1 MSSIVWFLIIV
12 AAVVA
17 FIVFI
22 IVASKSK
29 SEDDSKNY
37 NPPEYQ
43 PPVRNI
49 PPQQNRIES
58 IPIMTNHASQRM
70 AERLGVA
77 GNRQTELMNNAFKY
91 GKTSDRAMGDLRVKL
106 ESAEQNY
113 DEETVAKFYG
123 NSIYIFTVE
132 DNILKT
138 VYPFDN
144 SNNIYHWKMYKFDL
158 KYL

>member
-1 MSSIVWFLIIV
+1 MNNIIWLLIIV
-12 AAVVA
+12 AALVA
-17 FIVFI
+17 FIVL
-22 IVASKSK
+22 IVAAGKSKSK
-29 SEDDSKNY
+29 DKSEKY
-37 NPPEYQ
+37 NPPEYK

-49 PPQQNRIES
+49 PPQQKQIES

-77 GNRQTELMNNAFKY
+77 GSRQTELMNNAFKY
-91 GKTSDRAMGDLRVKL
+91 GKTSDRAMGDLKAKL

-123 NSIYIFTVE
+123 NSIYIFTSE

-144 SNNIYHWKMYKFDL
+144 SNNVYH
-158 KYL
+158 

>member
-1 MSSIVWFLIIV
+1 MNNIIGLLIIF
-12 AAVVA
+12 AVLVA
-17 FIVFI
+17 FIILI
-22 IVASKSK
+22 IAACKSDSEEK
-29 SEDDSKNY
+29 SEKY
-37 NPPEYQ
+37 NPHEYN

-49 PPQQNRIES
+49 PPQQQQIEN

-70 AERLGVA
+70 TERLGVVDCK
-77 GNRQTELMNNAFKY
+77 QTELMNNAFKY
-91 GKTSDRAMGDLRVKL
+91 GKTSDRAMGDLRMKL

-123 NSIYIFTVE
+123 NSIYIFTAE

-144 SNNIYHWKMYKFDL
+144 GNNIYH
-158 KYL
+158 

>member
-1 MSSIVWFLIIV
+1 MSSIVWFLIIFAVLV
-12 AAVVA
+12 AL
-17 FIVFI
+17 IVLI
-22 IVASKSK
+22 IVAGKSK

-49 PPQQNRIES
+49 PPQQKQIENV
-58 IPIMTNHASQRM
+58 PIMTNHASQRM
-70 AERLGVA
+70 TERLGVS
-77 GNRQTELMNNAFKY
+77 GNKQTELMNNAFKY
-91 GKTSDRAMGDLRVKL
+91 GKTSDRVMGDLRVKL

-123 NSIYIFTVE
+123 NSIYIFTTE

-138 VYPFDN
+138 VYPFD
-144 SNNIYHWKMYKFDL
+144 SNNNVYH
-158 KYL
+158 

>member
-1 MSSIVWFLIIV
+1 MSSIVWFLII
-12 AAVVA
+12 AAVLVA
-17 FIVFI
+17 FIVLI
-22 IVASKSK
+22 ITAGRSK

-37 NPPEYQ
+37 NPPEYK

-49 PPQQNRIES
+49 PPQQEQIES
-58 IPIMTNHASQRM
+58 VPIMTNHASQRM
-70 AERLGVA
+70 AERLGVV
-77 GNRQTELMNNAFKY
+77 GYKQTELMNNAFKY

-123 NSIYIFTVE
+123 NSIYIFTAE

-144 SNNIYHWKMYKFDL
+144 SNNVYH
-158 KYL
+158 

>member
-1 MSSIVWFLIIV
+1 MSNIVWFLII
-12 AAVVA
+12 AAVLVA
-17 FIVFI
+17 FIVLI
-22 IVASKSK
+22 ITAGKSK
-29 SEDDSKNY
+29 SENDSENY

-49 PPQQNRIES
+49 PPQQKQIENV
-58 IPIMTNHASQRM
+58 PIMTNHASQRM
-70 AERLGVA
+70 AERLGVV
-77 GNRQTELMNNAFKY
+77 GYKQTELMNNAFKY

-106 ESAEQNY
+106 ESAKQNY

-144 SNNIYHWKMYKFDL
+144 SNNVYH
-158 KYL
+158 

>member
-1 MSSIVWFLIIV
+1 MSNIVWFLII
-12 AAVVA
+12 AAVLVA
-17 FIVFI
+17 FIVLI
-22 IVASKSK
+22 IATGKSK

-37 NPPEYQ
+37 NPPEYK
-43 PPVRNI
+43 PPISNI
-49 PPQQNRIES
+49 PPQQNQFES

-70 AERLGVA
+70 AERLGVV
-77 GNRQTELMNNAFKY
+77 GYKQTELMNNAFKY

-123 NSIYIFTVE
+123 NSIYIFTAE

-144 SNNIYHWKMYKFDL
+144 GNNVYH
-158 KYL
+158 

>member
-1 MSSIVWFLIIV
+1 MSSIVWFLIIFAVLV
-12 AAVVA
+12 AL
-17 FIVFI
+17 IVLI
-22 IVASKSK
+22 IVAGKSK

-43 PPVRNI
+43 PLVRNI
-49 PPQQNRIES
+49 PPQQKQIENV
-58 IPIMTNHASQRM
+58 PIMTNHASQRM
-70 AERLGVA
+70 TERLGVS

-113 DEETVAKFYG
+113 DEETIAKFYG
-123 NSIYIFTVE
+123 NSIYIFTAE

-138 VYPFDN
+138 VYPFDGG
-144 SNNIYHWKMYKFDL
+144 NNVYH
-158 KYL
+158 

>member
-1 MSSIVWFLIIV
+1 MSNIVWFLIIT
-12 AAVVA
+12 AVLVA
-17 FIVFI
+17 FIVLI
-22 IVASKSK
+22 IAAGKSKSK
-29 SEDDSKNY
+29 DDGKNY

-43 PPVRNI
+43 LPVRNI
-49 PPQQNRIES
+49 SPQQKQNES

-70 AERLGVA
+70 TERLGVV
-77 GNRQTELMNNAFKY
+77 GYMQTELMNNAFKY

-123 NSIYIFTVE
+123 NSIYIFTAE

-144 SNNIYHWKMYKFDL
+144 SHNVYH
-158 KYL
+158 

>member
-1 MSSIVWFLIIV
+1 MSSMVWFLIIV
-12 AAVVA
+12 AVLVA
-17 FIVFI
+17 FIGF
-22 IVASKSK
+22 IVAAGKSK
-29 SEDDSKNY
+29 SEDKSEKY
-37 NPPEYQ
+37 TPTKYK

-49 PPQQNRIES
+49 PSQQQIEN

-77 GNRQTELMNNAFKY
+77 GYKQTELMNNAFKY
-91 GKTSDRAMGDLRVKL
+91 GKTSDRTMGDLRAKL

-138 VYPFDN
+138 VYPFDD

>member
-1 MSSIVWFLIIV
+1 MSSIVWFLIIFAVLV
-12 AAVVA
+12 AL
-17 FIVFI
+17 IVLI
-22 IVASKSK
+22 IAAGKSK
-29 SEDDSKNY
+29 SEDDSENY
-37 NPPEYQ
+37 N

-49 PPQQNRIES
+49 PQEQEQIES
-58 IPIMTNHASQRM
+58 VPIMTNHASQRM
-70 AERLGVA
+70 AERLGVV
-77 GNRQTELMNNAFKY
+77 GYKQTELMNNAFKY

-123 NSIYIFTVE
+123 NSIYIFTAE

-144 SNNIYHWKMYKFDL
+144 SNNVYH
-158 KYL
+158 

>member
-1 MSSIVWFLIIV
+1 MNNIIWFLII
-12 AAVVA
+12 AAVLVA
-17 FIVFI
+17 LIVLI
-22 IVASKSK
+22 IAAGKSK

-49 PPQQNRIES
+49 PPQHNQIEN

-70 AERLGVA
+70 AERLGIA
-77 GNRQTELMNNAFKY
+77 GNRQTELMNNAFIY
-91 GKTSDRAMGDLRVKL
+91 GRTADRAMGDLKVKL

-144 SNNIYHWKMYKFDL
+144 GNNVYH
-158 KYL
+158 

>member
-12 AAVVA
+12 AVLVA
-17 FIVFI
+17 FIVLI
-22 IVASKSK
+22 IATGKSK
-29 SEDDSKNY
+29 SENSEKY
-37 NPPEYQ
+37 N

-49 PPQQNRIES
+49 PQEQNQIEN

-70 AERLGVA
+70 TERLGVS

-91 GKTSDRAMGDLRVKL
+91 GKTSDRVMGDLRVKL

-113 DEETVAKFYG
+113 DEETIAKFYG
-123 NSIYIFTVE
+123 NSIYIFTAE

-138 VYPFDN
+138 VYPFD
-144 SNNIYHWKMYKFDL
+144 SNNNVYH
-158 KYL
+158 

>member
-12 AAVVA
+12 AVLVA
-17 FIVFI
+17 FIVLI
-22 IVASKSK
+22 IIAGKSK
-29 SEDDSKNY
+29 SENDSENY

-43 PPVRNI
+43 PPARNI
-49 PPQQNRIES
+49 PLQQKQIENV
-58 IPIMTNHASQRM
+58 PIMTNHASQRM
-70 AERLGVA
+70 TERLGVV
-77 GNRQTELMNNAFKY
+77 GYKQTELMNNAFKY

-106 ESAEQNY
+106 ESAEQHY

-144 SNNIYHWKMYKFDL
+144 SNNVYH
-158 KYL
+158 

>member
-12 AAVVA
+12 AVLVA
-17 FIVFI
+17 FIILI
-22 IVASKSK
+22 IAAGKSK

-37 NPPEYQ
+37 NQPEYQ
-43 PPVRNI
+43 SPVRNI
-49 PPQQNRIES
+49 PPQQKQIENV
-58 IPIMTNHASQRM
+58 PIMTNHASQRM
-70 AERLGVA
+70 VERLGVV
-77 GNRQTELMNNAFKY
+77 GYKQTELMNNAFKY
-91 GKTSDRAMGDLRVKL
+91 GKTSDRVMGDLRVKL

-123 NSIYIFTVE
+123 NSIYIFTAE

-144 SNNIYHWKMYKFDL
+144 GNNVYH
-158 KYL
+158 

>member
-12 AAVVA
+12 AVLVA
-17 FIVFI
+17 LII
-22 IVASKSK
+22 LIVAAGKSK
-29 SEDDSKNY
+29 SEDGGENY
-37 NPPEYQ
+37 NPPEYE

-49 PPQQNRIES
+49 PPQQKQIES
-58 IPIMTNHASQRM
+58 VPIMTNHASQRM
-70 AERLGVA
+70 AERLGIS
-77 GNRQTELMNNAFKY
+77 GYKQTELMNNAFKY
-91 GKTSDRAMGDLRVKL
+91 GKTSDRAMGDLRMKL

-123 NSIYIFTVE
+123 NSIYIFTAE

-144 SNNIYHWKMYKFDL
+144 SNNVYH
-158 KYL
+158 